1 MSAIVSALDTITKK
15 RLGENAHVEYDWS
28 HQIGEKIVQFYFQLV
43 RCTDHDGLEKQLN
56 DILFRLKGNE
66 SSVEFSCMYRL
77 IGQTRDI
84 TKGKGERD
92 LTYMQIY
99 TWYNHGYISLAKF
112 ALQCCVD
119 CNDEHPYGSWKDI
132 KYFSDYIL
140 KKGEI
145 KSHELI
151 DYACALMIR
160 QVMYDW
166 ESFMTAKINGE
177 ECTNLTLVSRWA
189 PREKSK
195 YGWLFKKMA
204 KMWGSHWMLAEY
216 PALFD
221 AFGPVWSS
229 VFEHYI
235 NLAPWKWSKTAQT
248 PEQKKR
254 VDLKIRIHWKTMLVM
269 MNKAIDTP
277 QIKFCNKQWS
287 KLEFNRVTS
296 QTLRKNKLAIR
307 NKIKKGGEV
316 VEREHKTD
324 EAKTDRENCAVNY
337 QAHIDAAKL
346 GDTNKKIHGKR
357 CSAYELVRDAIN
369 RVDDETTNEQW
380 KSNSTNNG
388 ALGDMLSMVDT
399 SGSMECDECI
409 PLYNAIGIGIRIAEK
424 CNEAFRNRLLTFDSN
439 PQWVQMNE
447 RSSFCEKARHVK
459 QAAWGMNTNFYKALR
474 MILDTCI
481 ENKLQP
487 YEVNK
492 MILVILSDMQIDPN
506 WAGNN
511 HSNMDSMFEEM
522 KTMYA
527 EAGFEAVGEPYTP
540 PHIVFFNL
548 RKTKGFPVVST
559 EKNVTMFSGYSPTVL
574 NIFCDK
580 GLNALKEFT
589 PLSMLKE
596 LLNND
601 RYKRMND
608 KVYELYL

>member
-1 MSAIVSALDTITKK
+1 MSAIVSALDIVTKK
-15 RLGENAHVEYDWS
+15 RLGENAHIEYNWS
-28 HQIGEKIVQFYFQLV
+28 HQIEEKIVQFYFQLV
-43 RCTDHDGLEKQLN
+43 RCVDHDGLEQQLN

-66 SSVEFSCMYRL
+66 SSQPFSCMYRL

-84 TKGKGERD
+84 IKGKGERD

-99 TWYNHGYISLAKF
+99 TWYNHGYIELAKF
-112 ALQCCVD
+112 ALQCCID
-119 CNDEHPYGSWKDI
+119 CDDEHPYGSWKDI

-140 KKGEI
+140 KKGEV
-145 KSHELI
+145 KNHELI
-151 DYACALMIR
+151 NYACILMVR
-160 QVMYDW
+160 QVIYDW
-166 ESFMTAKINGE
+166 ENYMKARENNS
-177 ECTNLTLVSRWA
+177 ECTNLSLVARWA

-195 YGWLFKKMA
+195 FGWLFKKMA
-204 KMWGSHWMLAEY
+204 KMWATSPKVDTFTTLSWT
-216 PALFD
+216 
-221 AFGPVWSS
+221 
-229 VFEHYI
+229 HYQT
-235 NLAPWKWSKTAQT
+235 LAPWKWLETAQT
-248 PEQKKR
+248 PKQKKN
-254 VDLKIRIHWKTMLVM
+254 VDLKIWIHWKTMLVT
-269 MNKAIDTP
+269 MNKVIDTP

-307 NKIKKGGEV
+307 NKVKKDKTV
-316 VEREHKTD
+316 VEREHKTN
-324 EAKTDRENCAVNY
+324 EAKADREACAINY

-346 GDTNKKIHGKR
+346 GDTTKKIHGKR
-357 CSAYELVRDAIN
+357 CSAYEFVRDAIN

-388 ALGDMLSMVDT
+388 ALGNMLAMVDT

-424 CNEAFRNRLLTFDSN
+424 CNEAFRNRLMTFDSN
-439 PQWVQMNE
+439 PQWIQMNE

-459 QAAWGMNTNFYKALR
+459 HAAWGMNTNFYKALR

-492 MILVILSDMQIDPN
+492 MILVVLSDMQIDAK

-511 HSNMDSMFEEM
+511 HSNMNSMFEEM
-522 KTMYA
+522 KKMYA

-548 RKTKGFPVVST
+548 RKTNGFPVVST
-559 EKNVTMFSGYSPTVL
+559 EKNITMFSGYSPAVL
-574 NIFCDK
+574 NVFCDK

-596 LLNND
+596 ILDND
-601 RYKRMND
+601 RYKPMND
-608 KVYELYL
+608 KITELYW